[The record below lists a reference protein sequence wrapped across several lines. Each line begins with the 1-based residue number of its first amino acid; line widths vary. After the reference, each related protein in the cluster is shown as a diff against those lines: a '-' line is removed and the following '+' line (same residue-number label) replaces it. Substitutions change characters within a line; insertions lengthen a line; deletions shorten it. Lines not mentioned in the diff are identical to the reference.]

1 MSDTGSQILALV
13 APMVPGFVVGFLLG
27 KVAKKALKKALL
39 IAGGIFLALYLGGRF
54 GLDTS
59 TAEGMLE
66 AGSSWAGDK
75 LTGFKQTVA
84 AMLPT
89 AAALGIGFKVGFGR
103 RPKED
108 APLRDRPGPRR

>member
-1 MSDTGSQILALV
+1 
-13 APMVPGFVVGFLLG
+13 MVPGFLVGFFLG
-27 KVAKKALKKALL
+27 KIAKEAFTKALL

-59 TAEGMLE
+59 TAEDLLD

-75 LTGFKQTVA
+75 LEGFKQYVA

-103 RPKED
+103 R
-108 APLRDRPGPRR
+108 RG